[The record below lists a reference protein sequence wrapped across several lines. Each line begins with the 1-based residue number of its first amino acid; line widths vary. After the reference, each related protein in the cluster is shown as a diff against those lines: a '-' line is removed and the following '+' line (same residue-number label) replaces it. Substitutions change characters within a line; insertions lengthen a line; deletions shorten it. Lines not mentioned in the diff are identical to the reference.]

1 MSLIE
6 TVTGHPRV
14 HNLLMDLAGRR
25 AVLRPIQ
32 PWLDQLSGRVV
43 DIGGGTGRIRHH
55 LRPDVQF
62 LCVDLDPRRLR
73 HASRG
78 IRADATA
85 LPFADGSLDGAISI
99 GVMHH
104 LHEDVLEA
112 VVANLARIL
121 APSGRAIVVD
131 AVAVASPKMTSRVLW
146 RMDRGHRLHTAAVLA
161 TVFRRQLLIEATTS
175 YTVLHHYFALNCVKP
190 AR

>member
-1 MSLIE
+1 MSLIDA
-6 TVTGHPRV
+6 VTDHPRV

-25 AVLRPIQ
+25 AVLRAIQ

-43 DIGGGTGRIRHH
+43 DIGGGTGRIRHQ

-73 HASRG
+73 YASGG

-85 LPFADGSLDGAISI
+85 LPFADGSLDGAILI

-104 LHEDVLEA
+104 LHDAALEA
-112 VVANLARIL
+112 VAADLARIL
-121 APSGRAIVVD
+121 APSGRAIVLD
-131 AVAVASPKMTSRVLW
+131 PVAVASPKLTSRVLW

-161 TVFRRQLLIEATTS
+161 TALRRELLIEATTS

-190 AR
+190 VR